1 LEERKQQLQKAW
13 ESAAQAMAHAQSLW
27 HKTSGYCPYQK
38 GKKVWLDGTN
48 LHTSH
53 PMQKLC
59 PKRFRPFKI
68 MEQLSLVT
76 YQLDLPQN
84 WLLHNVFHAML
95 LSLYHETREH
105 GASYSTLAPEYKGQS
120 PQSCHNKESD

>member
-1 LEERKQQLQKAW
+1 
-13 ESAAQAMAHAQSLW
+13 
-27 HKTSGYCPYQK
+27 
-38 GKKVWLDGTN
+38 
-48 LHTSH
+48 
-53 PMQKLC
+53 
-59 PKRFRPFKI
+59 